1 MNQHAT
7 TRIAS
12 APALRALAGLAVAAA
27 LLLAVDARA
36 QQPPLTGRML
46 ADPAAPTP
54 PPAAAPAPVPPVT
67 ARGDDWQPPRAL
79 ASPAAP
85 APTRIGD
92 ATRALLQLQADGT
105 HSGARLPILGDQAA
119 ASYARYLK
127 SFEHEIPEYMK
138 TNVRKDVSG
147 SND

>member
-1 MNQHAT
+1 MNQ
-7 TRIAS
+7 IAF
-12 APALRALAGLAVAAA
+12 APALRALAGLTLAAS

-36 QQPPLTGRML
+36 QQAPLTGRML
-46 ADPAAPTP
+46 ADPAAPTSSATTAAP
-54 PPAAAPAPVPPVT
+54 VPVPAGTDGWPSPQQRAAPAP
-67 ARGDDWQPPRAL
+67 
-79 ASPAAP
+79 S

-105 HSGARLPILGDQAA
+105 QAGPRLPILGDQAA

-147 SND
+147 TNDGG

>member
-1 MNQHAT
+1 MIQHAT

-12 APALRALAGLAVAAA
+12 APALRALAGLAVAAT

-46 ADPAAPTP
+46 ADPAAPPP
-54 PPAAAPAPVPPVT
+54 PPAAAPASATPAT
-67 ARGDDWQPPRAL
+67 GSGDEWQPPRAL
-79 ASPAAP
+79 APSPAP

-105 HSGARLPILGDQAA
+105 HGGTRLPILGDQAA
-119 ASYARYLK
+119 ASYTRYLK